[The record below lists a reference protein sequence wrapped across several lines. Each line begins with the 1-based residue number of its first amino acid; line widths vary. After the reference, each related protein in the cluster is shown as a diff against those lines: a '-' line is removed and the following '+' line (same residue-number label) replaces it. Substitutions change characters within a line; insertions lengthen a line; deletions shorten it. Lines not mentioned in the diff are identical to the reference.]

1 MPSRRVFAAAQN
13 DDEDDNGINFYEDDA
28 TKLKIYKAFMNEGN
42 TASLKNIKN
51 KIIENEEKK
60 NNPYVNL

>member
-1 MPSRRVFAAAQN
+1 
-13 DDEDDNGINFYEDDA
+13 
-28 TKLKIYKAFMNEGN
+28 MNEGN

-60 NNPYVNL
+60 NNPYVN